1 MSDNQPESTPDLR
14 DLITLKQAAEL
25 SGLSYSHLRLL
36 ARQEKIR
43 AIRLGHEWFTTAK
56 DIDEYLAQGPRPGP
70 KRRRTPKIPDQKD

>member
-1 MSDNQPESTPDLR
+1 MEEPTEDSQPRLN
-14 DLITLKQAAEL
+14 DLITLKQAAET

-56 DIDEYLAQGPRPGP
+56 DVDEYLAQGPRPGP
-70 KRRRTPKIPDQKD
+70 KRRKTPTIPDQ

>member
-70 KRRRTPKIPDQKD
+70 KRRKPPASPDQKD

>member
-1 MSDNQPESTPDLR
+1 MSDNQPDTNPNLR

-70 KRRRTPKIPDQKD
+70 KRRKSPTSPDQKD

>member
-1 MSDNQPESTPDLR
+1 MPDDQPESTPDLR
-14 DLITLKQAAEL
+14 DLITLKQAAEI

-36 ARQEKIR
+36 ARKEKIR

-70 KRRRTPKIPDQKD
+70 KRRTNPTTPEQKD